1 MSKVDRQLDRKGP
14 AYMSTYI
21 TPEER
26 LREQLKNLPRPIKL
40 DLGSGG
46 PAAVYLGKGWLGV
59 DYYVDEADIRA
70 PMDNLP
76 FEDDTVSEL
85 FTSHALEHISKFDVP
100 KVLKE
105 MYRVLE
111 KGGAITIRVPDLEW
125 CVRHWLNNK
134 ASRGWELD
142 IIFGN
147 QNHDGEFHKT
157 GFTKD
162 TLKDLVTMAGFKVIK
177 LETIQTH
184 GQSTLSLE
192 AVKE

>member
-1 MSKVDRQLDRKGP
+1 MSKVDRMLDNKGP
-14 AYMSTYI
+14 VYMGSYTS
-21 TPEER
+21 PEEA
-26 LREQLKNLPRPIKL
+26 LAKDVKNLPRPIKI

-46 PAAVYLGKGWLGV
+46 PAADYLGVGWLGV
-59 DYYVDEADIRA
+59 DPYVDNSDIHA
-70 PMDNLP
+70 PMDKLP
-76 FEDDTVSEL
+76 FEDGTVAEI
-85 FTSHALEHISKFDVP
+85 FTSHALEHLGKFEVP
-100 KVLKE
+100 SALKE

-111 KGGAITIRVPDLEW
+111 KGGKVTIRVPDLEW

-162 TLKDLVTMAGFKVIK
+162 TLRDLVGAAKFKVTKI
-177 LETIQTH
+177 ETINTH
-184 GQSTLSLE
+184 GQATLSLE
-192 AVKE
+192 ATK